1 MLFFMLQI
9 VKGVKLYNAAI
20 AAVSAEQQSE
30 SGGDSYCCLDYAQ
43 VMAVGYLEPYLT
55 SSFCAF
61 LFIVSLT
68 HAPDVNFFHPNNVDG
83 QIGDKVCILRSGRS
97 SYVSLLF
104 APVYNIL
111 WYRIQFV
118 KQKIKDQL
126 EHDNTTQEYTCPK
139 TSFDHRY
146 LHSPPS
152 VNSVHLLS
160 NALFSFLFFAQI

>member
-9 VKGVKLYNAAI
+9 VKGVKLYNPAI

-30 SGGDSYCCLDYAQ
+30 SGGDSYCCLDYAR
-43 VMAVGYLEPYLT
+43 VMAVGYLELT

-68 HAPDVNFFHPNNVDG
+68 HAPDVNFFHAKNVDG
-83 QIGDKVCILRSGRS
+83 QIGDKVCILRSGRP

-104 APVYNIL
+104 APVYNIVQ
-111 WYRIQFV
+111 YHIHIV

-126 EHDNTTQEYTCPK
+126 EHDNTTQEYICPN
-139 TSFDHRY
+139 TSFDSRY
-146 LHSPPS
+146 LLHSLPS
-152 VNSVHLLS
+152 C
-160 NALFSFLFFAQI
+160 

>member
-43 VMAVGYLEPYLT
+43 VMTVGYLEPYLT

-68 HAPDVNFFHPNNVDG
+68 HAPDVNFFHADNVD
-83 QIGDKVCILRSGRS
+83 
-97 SYVSLLF
+97 
-104 APVYNIL
+104 
-111 WYRIQFV
+111 
-118 KQKIKDQL
+118 
-126 EHDNTTQEYTCPK
+126 
-139 TSFDHRY
+139 
-146 LHSPPS
+146 
-152 VNSVHLLS
+152 
-160 NALFSFLFFAQI
+160 